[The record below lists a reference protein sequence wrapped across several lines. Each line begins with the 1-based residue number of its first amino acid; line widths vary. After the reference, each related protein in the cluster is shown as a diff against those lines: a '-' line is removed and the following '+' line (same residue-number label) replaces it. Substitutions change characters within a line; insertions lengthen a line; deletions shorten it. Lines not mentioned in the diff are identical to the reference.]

1 MVIARWKDGSLHVLQ
16 MEHAHYGLSLTGVFH
31 KWFSIYKHICFPSL
45 LISCFVFKAA
55 EELSIPA
62 PLKHQC
68 LISAK
73 WQRKDNWHVCTHI
86 N

>member
-1 MVIARWKDGSLHVLQ
+1 
-16 MEHAHYGLSLTGVFH
+16 MEVCMSF
-31 KWFSIYKHICFPSL
+31 KWNVPIMDLLYIHGSIYNIYICFSAL
-45 LISCFVFKAA
+45 LISGFVFKAA
-55 EELSIPA
+55 EESSIPA